1 MPMATRAPTKAAA
14 PARRAAAPPDADA
27 VQVLR
32 EFRLVFNAVRQHFS
46 QVERATGLGGS
57 QAWALGLVSE
67 RPGIGVTELA
77 RAMDIHQSTASNL
90 VRALL
95 ERRLIAAHRT
105 GADRRAVQ
113 LELLPAGRRALRQAP
128 GPLAGV
134 LPRALAELDAATLRR
149 LRADLRKLL
158 AALQPDRRAARTVI
172 ADL

>member
-1 MPMATRAPTKAAA
+1 MASRRAP
-14 PARRAAAPPDADA
+14 AAPPAPRKRAVGPPPEDA

-57 QAWALGLVSE
+57 QAWALGLVGE

-95 ERRLIAAHRT
+95 ERGLIAAHRT

-113 LELLPAGRRALRQAP
+113 LEVLPAGRRALRQAP

-134 LPRALAELDAATLRR
+134 LPRALASLDAATLLR

-158 AALQPDRRAARTVI
+158 AVLQPDRRAARTVI